1 MRGSAPERS
10 CGQGVP
16 RVNRVVQARVV
27 LDAIVSN
34 KTFWNATSAPTCL
47 QIISCN
53 FLSRFHVTF
62 KAFESYSHLRVS
74 TRNDERSR
82 GEIARSSA
90 YTCFSFRSH
99 PPSRSL
105 MLERLEKL
113 KHFFIRSLTR
123 AFAKGRSWYLRRTLR
138 RSACGGAY
146 SIPRGSPPA
155 RVRGTPLGRGPTGRT
170 PHC

>member
-10 CGQGVP
+10 SGQGVP

-34 KTFWNATSAPTCL
+34 KTFWNATSAPTCF

-53 FLSRFHVTF
+53 FLSRFHVTC
-62 KAFESYSHLRVS
+62 KAFESYFHLRVS

-82 GEIARSSA
+82 GEIAPSSA
-90 YTCFSFRSH
+90 YICFSFRSH

-105 MLERLEKL
+105 MLERIEKL
-113 KHFFIRSLTR
+113 KHFFITFLVR
-123 AFAKGRSWYLRRTLR
+123 AFTKGRVVVSLEGPFAALHAAEPTLFR
-138 RSACGGAY
+138 AAHR
-146 SIPRGSPPA
+146 
-155 RVRGTPLGRGPTGRT
+155 
-170 PHC
+170 

>member
-10 CGQGVP
+10 CGQGLP

-82 GEIARSSA
+82 GEITPSSA

-105 MLERLEKL
+105 MLERIEKV
-113 KHFFIRSLTR
+113 KHFLLH
-123 AFAKGRSWYLRRTLR
+123 SWSGHSPKAGSCYLRRTLR

-155 RVRGTPLGRGPTGRT
+155 RVRGPPLGRGPTGRT